1 MKKIVITGATG
12 NVGVEVLNS
21 LRKTDHGLSICAG
34 IRDIEKDKGKLKDFD
49 VTLIK
54 FDFEDSSTHQTALE
68 NCEVLFLLR
77 PPQLSEVDKIFKPI
91 IEMAVKCSVKH
102 IIFLS
107 VQGVEKSAIIPHHK
121 IEKLVVESKIPYTF
135 LRPAYFMQNFTTTL
149 HYDLVKN
156 RRIFLPAGKSVFTL
170 IDVSDI
176 GEVAAKVILQPE
188 KHINQAY
195 DLTCNEKLT
204 FHEMAAEL
212 SKILSVDIHFE
223 SPSLLN
229 FYLAKR
235 KEQMPTMLILVMIM
249 LHYLPR
255 FQKHPA
261 MTDCVKSIT
270 GHQPTTFGQFI
281 VENRDLLR

>member
-1 MKKIVITGATG
+1 M
-12 NVGVEVLNS
+12 
-21 LRKTDHGLSICAG
+21 GLSICAG
-34 IRDIEKDKGKLKDFD
+34 IRDIEKDKGKLKDFN

-54 FDFEDSSTHQTALE
+54 FDFEDSSTYQTALE
-68 NCEVLFLLR
+68 NCEALFLLR

-91 IEMAVKCSVKH
+91 IEMAVECSVKH
-102 IIFLS
+102 IVFLS

-121 IEKLVVESKIPYTF
+121 IEKLVVESKISYTF
-135 LRPAYFMQNFTTTL
+135 LRPAYFTQNFTTTL

-229 FYLAKR
+229 VYLAKR

-255 FQKHPA
+255 FQKDPA